1 MFDKVEQQYKLKNA
15 ATSLQKLKNLSEDL
29 KINQQKFKNEKS
41 LSKLITLLENYDI
54 IEVDIPRFQKKHFY
68 KVMFRRLQLFYIE
81 ATNIVEQTT
90 EKDLALQ
97 KSFEDNDQLRRNN
110 RELSELNTKLV
121 EIFVS

>member
-54 IEVDIPRFQKKHFY
+54 IEVDIPRF
-68 KVMFRRLQLFYIE
+68 
-81 ATNIVEQTT
+81 
-90 EKDLALQ
+90 
-97 KSFEDNDQLRRNN
+97 
-110 RELSELNTKLV
+110 
-121 EIFVS
+121 